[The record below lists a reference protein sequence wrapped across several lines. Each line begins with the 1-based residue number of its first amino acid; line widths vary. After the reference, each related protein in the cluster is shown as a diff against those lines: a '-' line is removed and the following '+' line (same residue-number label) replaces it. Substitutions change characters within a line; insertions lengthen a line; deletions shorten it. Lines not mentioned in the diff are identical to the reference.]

1 MISLLLGI
9 PMTSKEKHEFGKISN
24 AEELKQYLWDK
35 YSLPHNMVFVQGLL
49 LASGVERLYQKFEEF
64 AKSRKNEPVTSF
76 ERLAPIKGM
85 LKNPL

>member
-1 MISLLLGI
+1 MFSLLLATL
-9 PMTSKEKHEFGKISN
+9 MTSKEKREFREIRDAKK
-24 AEELKQYLWDK
+24 LKQYLWDK